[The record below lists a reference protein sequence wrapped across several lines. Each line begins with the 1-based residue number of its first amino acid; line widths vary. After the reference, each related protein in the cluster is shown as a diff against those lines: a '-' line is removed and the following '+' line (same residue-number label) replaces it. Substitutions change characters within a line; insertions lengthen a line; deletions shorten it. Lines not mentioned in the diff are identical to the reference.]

1 MATGHARNP
10 WMAGLLSSVLPGL
23 GQFYNRQPG
32 KGAGFLLV
40 FLVLVG
46 LLISGVDLKD
56 LDQALASGTVP
67 DNIGTLLMLE
77 LLVLGILI
85 WSIVDAARTAKK
97 S

>member
-1 MATGHARNP
+1 MRKFTR
-10 WMAGLLSSVLPGL
+10 V
-23 GQFYNRQPG
+23 
-32 KGAGFLLV
+32 V
-40 FLVLVG
+40 FMLDG